1 VHLTGP
7 RAVIEERLKAR
18 RGHFMPPALLES
30 QLAILEP
37 PADALTFDCEKSP
50 EQIVK
55 SLIQVLGIASQ
66 D

>member
-1 VHLTGP
+1 
-7 RAVIEERLKAR
+7 LKKR

-37 PADALTFDCEKSP
+37 PADALVFSCETTPKK
-50 EQIVK
+50 IVAE
-55 SLIQVLGIASQ
+55 LLHILGGAVP